1 MDFFAREEMKGFKA
15 DKIIAKESIDA
26 DKYAFQHKLEGEFGK
41 KMMEELNN
49 PTKPSL
55 WVGIKYRIKRWR
67 TIRKCKREEKR
78 LKKGG
83 F

>member
-1 MDFFAREEMKGFKA
+1 MDYFTQLEVNGLKT
-15 DKIIAKESIDA
+15 DKVLSKETIDA

-49 PTKPSL
+49 PKKPNI
-55 WVGIKYRIKRWR
+55 WVGISYRIKRWR
-67 TIRKCKREEKR
+67 TIRKCKREERK

>member
-1 MDFFAREEMKGFKA
+1 MDYFTQLEVNGLKT
-15 DKIIAKESIDA
+15 DKVLSKETIDA
-26 DKYAFQHKLEGEFGK
+26 EKYSFQRKLEGEMGK

-55 WVGIKYRIKRWR
+55 WVGIQYRIKRWR
-67 TIRKCKREEKR
+67 TIRKCKKEERK

-83 F
+83 V

>member
-1 MDFFAREEMKGFKA
+1 MDYFVQQEINGLKN
-15 DKIIAKESIDA
+15 DKNLSKETIEAEKFS
-26 DKYAFQHKLEGEFGK
+26 FQHKLEGEFGK

-49 PTKPSL
+49 PKRPSF
-55 WVGIKYRIKRWR
+55 WVGLKYKIKRWR
-67 TIRKCKREEKR
+67 TIRKCKREERR